1 VIEGA
6 RGSAVAARRR
16 ARQHEI
22 VSATRSLFDERG
34 MRDANIDDIAKSVGI
49 NRTIIYR
56 HVASKEELFA
66 LTLAEYLKEV
76 RTIIEEADDDTA
88 APIARL
94 ERMGEVFTDFSNRYP
109 AFLDCA
115 FALLRKPGA
124 DLLADI
130 GDAALLRLGRLMA
143 VLLGRIAAILRAGK
157 ESGVFEFDDA
167 DLAASLLYTSL
178 LGQLHLCR
186 VGFYVKGSDPNMP
199 ELVQVDVEQISRL
212 AVRAGIAAVLAPG
225 VKQSTLS

>member
-1 VIEGA
+1 MTEGV

-22 VSATRSLFDERG
+22 VAATRALFDARG

-66 LTLAEYLKEV
+66 LTLAEYLRELRDRIEAQDDETVDPV
-76 RTIIEEADDDTA
+76 RRIQ
-88 APIARL
+88 
-94 ERMGEVFTDFSNRYP
+94 RMGEEFAAFGGQYP

-115 FALLRKPGA
+115 LALLRKPGE

-143 VLLGRIAAILRAGK
+143 VLLGRISAVLRR
-157 ESGVFEFDDA
+157 GVELGAFEVEDP
-167 DLAASLLYTSL
+167 DLAATLLYTQL
-178 LGQLHLCR
+178 LGMLHVAR
-186 VGFYVKGSDPNMP
+186 VGFYVRGADPNMP
-199 ELVQVDVEQISRL
+199 ELVRVDAAQISRL
-212 AVRAGIAAVLAPG
+212 AVHAMLTSVLAPG
-225 VKQSTLS
+225 QTVPASS